1 MLLMADMK
9 LYPLLFNQVLL
20 EKVWGGHSIHQWKY
34 GEKTPEAIGESWEI
48 HTMNIISKGAFAGQT
63 LQEVIDRYPLEMT
76 GRSEAI
82 EFPLL
87 VKILDAQEWLSV
99 QVHPDDALAL
109 QLEGEPRGKTECWF
123 ILSAEH
129 DAKIQYDLKKGI
141 SIQEY
146 ADSIE
151 QEKPTEQLQFMNV
164 KSGDVIFVPAGT
176 VHAIGP
182 GILLYELQQT
192 SDTTY
197 RLYDWDRPGLDGKPR
212 ELHIE
217 KGLKCSRP
225 GAGTFPYHQFPIIT
239 DGHGNSMQALV
250 NEQYF
255 KLDTII
261 LGSQAFDCSMNHR
274 AKLITN
280 IGEHDVHIL
289 HDESMEVLPKA
300 HSAFLPAGMGNV
312 KLYSPDANAKVL
324 IASEHAS

>member
-1 MLLMADMK
+1 MK
-9 LYPLLFNQVLL
+9 LYPILFTQVLL
-20 EKVWGGHSIHQWKY
+20 EKVWGGHSIHEWKY
-34 GEKTPEAIGESWEI
+34 GVKNKESIGESWEI
-48 HTMNIISKGAFAGQT
+48 HTKNIISNGEFAGKT
-63 LQEVIDRYPLEMT
+63 LQELICEDPLGMT
-76 GRSEAI
+76 GRNEAI

-109 QLEGEPRGKTECWF
+109 DLEGEPRGKTECWY
-123 ILSAEH
+123 ILSAEN
-129 DAKIQYDLKKGI
+129 DAKIQYDLKAGI
-141 SIQEY
+141 AIQDYAESIDQG
-146 ADSIE
+146 
-151 QEKPTEQLQFMNV
+151 KPIEQLQFMNV
-164 KSGDVIFVPAGT
+164 KMGDVIFVPAGT

-225 GAGTFPYHQFPIIT
+225 GAGKFPYLQFPITI
-239 DGHGNSMQALV
+239 DANGNTSQKLIH
-250 NEQYF
+250 EQYF
-255 KLDTII
+255 TLEKITI
-261 LGSQAFDCSMNHR
+261 GSHAFDCSMNNR

-280 IGEHDVHIL
+280 IGEHDVHII
-289 HDESMEVLPKA
+289 HDDSVELLPKA
-300 HSAFLPAGMGNV
+300 HSAFVPAGLITV
-312 KLYSPDANAKVL
+312 RLSSPDANAVVL

>member
-1 MLLMADMK
+1 MADMK

-20 EKVWGGHSIHQWKY
+20 EKVWGGHSIHQWKF
-34 GEKTPEAIGESWEI
+34 GEKTPGSIGESWEI
-48 HTMNIISKGAFAGQT
+48 HTHNIISNGVFAGKT
-63 LQEVIDRYPLEMT
+63 LQEVIDAYPLELT

-109 QLEGEPRGKTECWF
+109 ELEGEPRGKTECWF
-123 ILSAEH
+123 ILSAQD
-129 DAKIQYDLKKGI
+129 DAKIQYDLKNGI
-141 SIQEY
+141 SIQDY

-151 QEKPTEQLQFMNV
+151 QDKPTEHLQFMNV

-197 RLYDWDRPGLDGKPR
+197 RLYDWDRPGLDGKSR

-217 KGLKCSRP
+217 KGLKCTRP
-225 GAGTFPYHQFPIIT
+225 GAGIFPYHQYPINT
-239 DGHGNSMQALV
+239 DAHGNSVQSLV

-255 KLDTII
+255 KLDTIT
-261 LGSQAFDCSMNHR
+261 LGSQPFDCSMNHR

-280 IGEHDVHIL
+280 IGEHVVHIL
-289 HDESMEVLPKA
+289 HDESIESLPKA
-300 HSAFLPAGMGNV
+300 YSAFLPAELDNV
-312 KLYSPDANAKVL
+312 QLYSLHENAKVL

>member
-1 MLLMADMK
+1 MADMK

-20 EKVWGGHSIHQWKY
+20 AKVWGGHSIHQWKY
-34 GEKTPEAIGESWEI
+34 GQKTSGSIGESWEI
-48 HTMNIISKGAFAGQT
+48 HTKNIISNGAFAGKT
-63 LQEVIDRYPLEMT
+63 LQEVIDAYPFELT

-99 QVHPDDALAL
+99 QVHPDDVLAL
-109 QLEGEPRGKTECWF
+109 ELEGEPRGKTECWF
-123 ILSAEH
+123 ILSAQD
-129 DAKIQYDLKKGI
+129 DAKIQFDLKKGI
-141 SIQEY
+141 GIKDY
-146 ADSIE
+146 VVSIE
-151 QEKPTEQLQFMNV
+151 QEKPLEQLQFLNV

-192 SDTTY
+192 SDITY

-217 KGLKCSRP
+217 KGLKCTRP
-225 GAGTFPYHQFPIIT
+225 GAGIFPYHQYPINT
-239 DGHGNSMQALV
+239 DAHGNSVQSLV

-255 KLDTII
+255 KLETIT
-261 LGSQAFDCSMNHR
+261 LGSQPFDCSMNRR

-280 IGEHDVHIL
+280 IGEHVVHIL

-300 HSAFLPAGMGNV
+300 NSAFLPAGLDNV
-312 KLYSPDANAKVL
+312 QLYSPDANAKVL